1 MSVHFNFNRQGE
13 LTMQYRTNILKQG
26 WQKIG
31 LALMTLNYAPALFAD
46 NWFPKISNAD
56 DISDGNK
63 SMMSVTGNY
72 VKQGLG
78 LLLFIAAVMSFIKF
92 ISTVQHGIE
101 ESKKNDGSMVA
112 FGTFAVM
119 GITYLAISIVAGY
132 VGYTMTT
139 KFKL

>member
-1 MSVHFNFNRQGE
+1 MKKPIADVKKWGQRMGA
-13 LTMQYRTNILKQG
+13 
-26 WQKIG
+26 G
-31 LALMTLNYAPALFAD
+31 LITLNYTPALFAD

-63 SMMSVTGNY
+63 SMMTVTGNY
-72 VKQGLG
+72 VRQGLG

-92 ISTVQHGIE
+92 ITTIQHGIE

-132 VGYTMTT
+132 VGYSMIT
-139 KFKL
+139 KFKI

>member
-1 MSVHFNFNRQGE
+1 MKVAVKRWGQQ
-13 LTMQYRTNILKQG
+13 L
-26 WQKIG
+26 G
-31 LALMTLNYAPALFAD
+31 LGMIALNYAPALFAD
-46 NWFPKISNAD
+46 SWFPKISNAD
-56 DISDGNK
+56 DISDGSK

-92 ISTVQHGIE
+92 IITVQHGIE

-132 VGYTMTT
+132 VGYSMIT
-139 KFKL
+139 KFKI

>member
-1 MSVHFNFNRQGE
+1 MKKSIVTIKQWGQRMGLGFMS
-13 LTMQYRTNILKQG
+13 
-26 WQKIG
+26 
-31 LALMTLNYAPALFAD
+31 LNYAPALFAD
-46 NWFPKISNAD
+46 SWFPRIFNAD
-56 DISDGNK
+56 DISDGSK

-92 ISTVQHGIE
+92 ITTIQHGIE

-132 VGYTMTT
+132 VGYSMIT
-139 KFKL
+139 KFKI

>member
-1 MSVHFNFNRQGE
+1 MSNTITTG
-13 LTMQYRTNILKQG
+13 KQLG
-26 WQKIG
+26 QRLVLG
-31 LALMTLNYAPALFAD
+31 LITLNYAPALFAD

-63 SMMSVTGNY
+63 SMMTVTGNY
-72 VKQGLG
+72 VRQGLG

-92 ISTVQHGIE
+92 ITTVQHGIE

-132 VGYTMTT
+132 VGYSMIT
-139 KFKL
+139 KFKI

>member
-1 MSVHFNFNRQGE
+1 MNN
-13 LTMQYRTNILKQG
+13 LTTTLKK
-26 WQKIG
+26 WSQKISMG
-31 LALMTLNYAPALFAD
+31 FITLNYAPALFAD

-63 SMMSVTGNY
+63 SMMTVTGNY
-72 VKQGLG
+72 VRQGLG

-92 ISTVQHGIE
+92 ITTVQHGIE

-132 VGYTMTT
+132 VGYTMIT
-139 KFKL
+139 KFKI

>member
-1 MSVHFNFNRQGE
+1 
-13 LTMQYRTNILKQG
+13 MQYRTNILKQG

>member
-1 MSVHFNFNRQGE
+1 MK
-13 LTMQYRTNILKQG
+13 NIKALVKQKG
-26 WQKIG
+26 QKM
-31 LALMTLNYAPALFAD
+31 ALGFLFINYAPALWSD

-63 SMMSVTGNY
+63 SMMTVTGNY
-72 VKQGLG
+72 VRQGLG

-92 ISTVQHGIE
+92 ITTVSHGIE

-132 VGYTMTT
+132 VGYSMIT
-139 KFKL
+139 KFKI

>member
-1 MSVHFNFNRQGE
+1 MKNTPSC
-13 LTMQYRTNILKQG
+13 

-31 LALMTLNYAPALFAD
+31 LGFMALNYAPVMFAD
-46 NWFPKISNAD
+46 GWYPKITNAD

-63 SMMSVTGNY
+63 SLMTVASNY
-72 VKQGLG
+72 VKQGLVI
-78 LLLFIAAVMSFIKF
+78 LLFITAVMSFIKF
-92 ISTVQHGIE
+92 VSTVQHGIE
-101 ESKKNDGSMVA
+101 ESKKNEGSMIA

-139 KFKL
+139 KFKI

>member
-1 MSVHFNFNRQGE
+1 MNNTITTV
-13 LTMQYRTNILKQG
+13 KQWG
-26 WQKIG
+26 QRLG
-31 LALMTLNYAPALFAD
+31 LGLMTLNYAPSLFAD

-63 SMMSVTGNY
+63 SMMTVTGNY
-72 VKQGLG
+72 VRQGLG

-92 ISTVQHGIE
+92 ITTVQHGIE

-132 VGYTMTT
+132 VGYSMIT
-139 KFKL
+139 KFKI

>member
-1 MSVHFNFNRQGE
+1 MNTTIV
-13 LTMQYRTNILKQG
+13 TTKQ
-26 WQKIG
+26 WVKR
-31 LALMTLNYAPALFAD
+31 LALSFMTLNYAPALFAD

-63 SMMSVTGNY
+63 SMMTVTGNY
-72 VKQGLG
+72 VRQGLG

-92 ISTVQHGIE
+92 ITTVQHGIE

-132 VGYTMTT
+132 VGYSMIT
-139 KFKL
+139 KFKI

>member
-1 MSVHFNFNRQGE
+1 MY
-13 LTMQYRTNILKQG
+13 TLKQLG
-26 WQKIG
+26 QRVG
-31 LALMTLNYAPALFAD
+31 LSLMSLNYAPALFAD
-46 NWFPKISNAD
+46 NWFPKISDAD
-56 DISDGNK
+56 NISDGSK
-63 SMMSVTGNY
+63 SMMSVAGNY
-72 VKQGLG
+72 VRQGLG

-92 ISTVQHGIE
+92 ITTVQHGIE

-139 KFKL
+139 KFKI

>member
-1 MSVHFNFNRQGE
+1 MKKSLVP
-13 LTMQYRTNILKQG
+13 IKQWG
-26 WQKIG
+26 QRIG
-31 LALMTLNYAPALFAD
+31 LGLISLNYTPALFAD
-46 NWFPKISNAD
+46 NWFPRIFNAD
-56 DISDGNK
+56 DISDGSK

-92 ISTVQHGIE
+92 ITTIQHGIE

-132 VGYTMTT
+132 VGYTMIT
-139 KFKL
+139 KFKI

>member
-1 MSVHFNFNRQGE
+1 MKKSIV
-13 LTMQYRTNILKQG
+13 TIKQWG
-26 WQKIG
+26 QRMG
-31 LALMTLNYAPALFAD
+31 LGLMTLNYAPALFAD
-46 NWFPKISNAD
+46 SWFPRIFNAD
-56 DISDGNK
+56 DISDGSK

-92 ISTVQHGIE
+92 ITTIQHGIE

-132 VGYTMTT
+132 VGYSMIT
-139 KFKL
+139 KFKI

>member
-1 MSVHFNFNRQGE
+1 MKKSIV
-13 LTMQYRTNILKQG
+13 TIKQWG
-26 WQKIG
+26 QRMG
-31 LALMTLNYAPALFAD
+31 LGFMTLNYAPALFAD
-46 NWFPKISNAD
+46 SWFPRIFNAD
-56 DISDGNK
+56 DISDGST

-92 ISTVQHGIE
+92 ITTIQHGIE

-132 VGYTMTT
+132 VGYSMIT
-139 KFKL
+139 KFKI

>member
-1 MSVHFNFNRQGE
+1 MNNTTTVKKWGQR
-13 LTMQYRTNILKQG
+13 L
-26 WQKIG
+26 G
-31 LALMTLNYAPALFAD
+31 LGLMTLNYAPALFAD

-63 SMMSVTGNY
+63 SLMTVTGNY
-72 VKQGLG
+72 VRQGLG

-92 ISTVQHGIE
+92 ITTVQHGIE

-132 VGYTMTT
+132 VGYSMIT
-139 KFKL
+139 KFKI